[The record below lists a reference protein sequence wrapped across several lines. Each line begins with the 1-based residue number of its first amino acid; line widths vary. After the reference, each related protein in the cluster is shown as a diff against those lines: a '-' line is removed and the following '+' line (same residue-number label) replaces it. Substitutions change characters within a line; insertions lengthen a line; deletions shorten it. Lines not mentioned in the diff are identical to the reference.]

1 MNIFVAGHNG
11 MVGSAI
17 IRKLKAN
24 SNNTIITAS
33 RDDLNLLDQLQVNK
47 FFKSNK
53 IDQIYLAAA
62 KVGGIHSNNKYRA
75 DFIYQNL
82 TIQNNII
89 GSAHEFDINKIL
101 FLGSSCIY
109 PKFADQPIK
118 ESSLLSG
125 RLEYT
130 NEPYAV
136 AKIAGIK
143 LCESFY
149 KQYNRDYRAIMPTNL
164 YGPKDNFH
172 GENSHVIPALIKKF
186 YSAKKNNSKEVE
198 IWGSG
203 NPKREFLHVD
213 DMAEASVFLMNKP
226 IEEIKSYYTK
236 DIYHFNAGTG
246 EDIKI
251 KDLAQTIK
259 TILSYEGEL
268 KFNTQKPDGTPR
280 KLLDVSKLKKMGW
293 ESKVSLYDGL
303 KDTIEWYDQNNNIK

>member
-24 SNNTIITAS
+24 SNDNIITAS

-47 FFKSNK
+47 FFKSTK

-89 GSAHEFDINKIL
+89 GSAHKFDINKIL

-130 NEPYAV
+130 NEPYAI

-164 YGPKDNFH
+164 YGPNDNFH

-198 IWGSG
+198 VWGSG
-203 NPKREFLHVD
+203 NPKREFLHVPP
-213 DMAEASVFLMNKP
+213 L
-226 IEEIKSYYTK
+226 
-236 DIYHFNAGTG
+236 
-246 EDIKI
+246 
-251 KDLAQTIK
+251 
-259 TILSYEGEL
+259 
-268 KFNTQKPDGTPR
+268 
-280 KLLDVSKLKKMGW
+280 
-293 ESKVSLYDGL
+293 
-303 KDTIEWYDQNNNIK
+303 